1 MHEPQGTVI
10 GASRLL
16 LCDLQ
21 PIRAPQLSIHPQQA
35 AESEGGE
42 RGVEG
47 RERGENMGFYEW
59 KHGGEDAGD
68 GEAQIG
74 TVPYCLISW
83 CPPSSL
89 SVFILIMHLVIFR

>member
-21 PIRAPQLSIHPQQA
+21 PIRAPQLSIHPQQP

-47 RERGENMGFYEW
+47 REREGKIWVSMNGNME
-59 KHGGEDAGD
+59 ER
-68 GEAQIG
+68 
-74 TVPYCLISW
+74 
-83 CPPSSL
+83 
-89 SVFILIMHLVIFR
+89 MLVMEKPK